1 LLVTKTYH
9 HGDLR
14 DAVLAAAAEVIARDG
29 VEQLSLRSVAAEL
42 GVSHTAPRHHFGSR
56 EGVFTALATQGYRG
70 LAEAIDAVSAV
81 GGSFA
86 EVGAAYVEFAV
97 SHPGH
102 FAVMFR
108 PDLVDGDD
116 PDLAAATERTSS
128 QLRTGASAATGSTPA
143 EVTPAEVTLAATAA
157 WSLVHGLATLL
168 LSGAVDRDE
177 LTHVTGGDLHEVVVR
192 TAELLFRPPATPP
205 ANPAKDSPQ
214 HDQLIGA
221 HHEPVHE

>member
-1 LLVTKTYH
+1 MSKTYH

-14 DAVLAAAAEVIARDG
+14 EAVLAAAAEVIARDG
-29 VEQLSLRSVAAEL
+29 AEQLSLRSVATEL

-56 EGVFTALATQGYRG
+56 EGVFTALATQGFRG
-70 LAEAIDAVSAV
+70 LAAAIDAASAA

-97 SHPGH
+97 AHPGQ

-108 PDLVDGDD
+108 PDLTDADD

-128 QLRTGASAATGSTPA
+128 QLRSGASAVTGASPA
-143 EVTPAEVTLAATAA
+143 DVALAATAA

-168 LSGAVDRDE
+168 LSGAVDLDE
-177 LTHVTGGDLHEVVVR
+177 LTRVAGGDLHAVAVR
-192 TAELLFRPPATPP
+192 TAEQLFRPT
-205 ANPAKDSPQ
+205 NPTDRSPR
-214 HDQLIGA
+214 
-221 HHEPVHE
+221 

>member
-1 LLVTKTYH
+1 MSKNYH

-29 VEQLSLRSVAAEL
+29 AEQLSLRSVATEL

-56 EGVFTALATQGYRG
+56 EGVFTALATQGFQG
-70 LAEAIDAVSAV
+70 LAEAIDAASAA

-86 EVGAAYVEFAV
+86 DVGAAYVEFAV
-97 SHPGH
+97 GHPGH

-116 PDLAAATERTSS
+116 PSLVAASARTSL
-128 QLRTGASAATGSTPA
+128 QLRSGVSALTGLNPAAVA
-143 EVTPAEVTLAATAA
+143 VAATAA

-168 LSGAVDRDE
+168 LSGAVDLEE
-177 LTHVTGGDLHEVVVR
+177 LTRLTGGDLHAVAVH
-192 TAELLFRPPATPP
+192 TAELLFRSATHQPSTT
-205 ANPAKDSPQ
+205 NDRSPR
-214 HDQLIGA
+214 
-221 HHEPVHE
+221 